1 MDKRLENINLIDE
14 LDNTFIE
21 LESQLIND
29 QIRWG
34 DTWKERGLV
43 WNGMPQE
50 ERFFQTI
57 QQYMDDYREN
67 GVPVPWL
74 RILGEAHIARVRER
88 ILSKVE

>member
-1 MDKRLENINLIDE
+1 MDKRLENVNLVDE

-43 WNGMPQE
+43 WNGQTQE
-50 ERFFQTI
+50 DRFFQKI
-57 QQYMDDYREN
+57 QQYYDDYHEN
-67 GVPVPWL
+67 GIAMPWL
-74 RILGEAHIARVRER
+74 KILGEAHIARVKQR
-88 ILSKVE
+88 ILV